1 MGGALD
7 LGLAP
12 LLPTD
17 VGEDGAAFPRSFRP
31 EECEAGRDLLARA
44 LGVPAPEVRA
54 ALSRLPALGSF
65 EPLGAPRPGALVL
78 LEGPGRKPLLAL
90 GRYGLG
96 RTAILA
102 TDETWRWAFTGE
114 SAHEGGQAAHAGLF
128 RELVRAVAAPAA
140 GLAGPIDVTL
150 AHETVEPGEHVLA
163 RVSVAPLTSAVRVIA
178 TEDAEDAET
187 TAVSVPSVSSVA
199 IPGGEVAL
207 SLPVP
212 PGARGELVL
221 HVTALDAAGKEIA
234 REDRILRVRHS
245 GREERVGEPANAAL
259 LARIADAGGGKAFAE
274 EDVSRGDARRVLAAA
289 LEARRRLD
297 RVQAPLATG
306 PGHVLLLALLLSA
319 AWGLR
324 RGAGLR

>member
-1 MGGALD
+1 
-7 LGLAP
+7 
-12 LLPTD
+12 
-17 VGEDGAAFPRSFRP
+17 
-31 EECEAGRDLLARA
+31 ECEAGRDLLARA
-44 LGVPAPEVRA
+44 LGVAPPDVRS

-114 SAHEGGQAAHAGLF
+114 GPHEGGRAAHAGFF

-140 GLAGPIDVTL
+140 GLAGPIDVTV
-150 AHETVEPGEHVLA
+150 AKEIVEPGEHVVA
-163 RVSVAPLTSAVRVIA
+163 RVSVAP
-178 TEDAEDAET
+178 
-187 TAVSVPSVSSVA
+187 VSSVA
-199 IPGGEVAL
+199 TVQCFLDGQPPHPASPPLRGGEEIDVD
-207 SLPVP
+207 LPLAP
-212 PGARGELVL
+212 ETHGELVL
-221 HVTALDAAGKEIA
+221 TVRALDAAGKEIA
-234 REDRILRVRHS
+234 REDKVLCVRHS
-245 GREERVGEPANAAL
+245 GREERVGEPADAAL